1 MTYNDALNILES
13 AHLSSKERHSLRG
26 QLRRMTNYQLD
37 NWYNKFN
44 KMLGVR
50 VGHLVQTE
58 KKFASKQN
66 EFLTEKKIRR
76 NSKAEVITTKIITED

>member
-1 MTYNDALNILES
+1 MTNNAALNILKS
-13 AHLSSKERHSLRG
+13 ANLSDKEKHSLRG
-26 QLRRMTNYQLD
+26 QFRRMSDYQLD
-37 NWYNKFN
+37 TWYNKFN

-66 EFLTEKKIRR
+66 EFLTEKNSIVDFKNCYRDCYKI
-76 NSKAEVITTKIITED
+76 